1 MNVIYL
7 TYDGLLDPLGDSQ
20 ILPYIKKI
28 RSNVSSY
35 TIISF
40 EKDHWKDEDFINKE
54 KELKSYGIN
63 WIKVSFSSSKSSFSK
78 IYDLIKM
85 HLVLLNALFFLKID
99 LVHARGHPAGSVAL
113 TFKKIFKFKL
123 VFDFRGLWADE
134 RVTKQGWNLDI
145 SSHRMQYRYYK
156 SREKKLF
163 IHSDHVIV
171 LTEAV
176 LQDILLSYEVPAK
189 KFTVIPCAADFNHF
203 NIIPIDNQEIGFPNN
218 AFLVG
223 YLGSIGPMYQ
233 FGAYV
238 KLVKYFNEYN
248 SNAFGLVVSK
258 DTLTA
263 KSKIAELLG
272 EENLK
277 LFKIVNSDRKKVPHL
292 INHMNVLV
300 AFYTISYSVISVSPT
315 KIGEALACGV
325 SIIANKGIG
334 DTDQII
340 KQINSGLIIENTSDD
355 ILQSTPERFM
365 SRKVSSRIQIRDRA
379 NTTFGLDFAAKK
391 YISIY
396 ESLRS

>member
-20 ILPYIKKI
+20 ILPYIRKI
-28 RSNVSSY
+28 RPNVSSY

-40 EKDHWKDEDFINKE
+40 EKDHWRNEDFINKE
-54 KELKSYGIN
+54 QELKSYGIN
-63 WIKVSFSSSKSSFSK
+63 WIQVRFSSSQSSYGK

-85 HLVLLNALFFLKID
+85 YLVLLNALFFSKID
-99 LVHARGHPAGSVAL
+99 LIHARGHPAGSVAL

-145 SSHRMQYRYYK
+145 SSHRLQYRYYK

-176 LQDILLSYEVPAK
+176 LQDILLNHEVPTE
-189 KFTVIPCAADFNHF
+189 KFTVIPCAADFDHF
-203 NIIPIDNQEIGFPNN
+203 NIIPVDNQDIGFQKNT
-218 AFLVG
+218 FLVG

-233 FGAYV
+233 FDAYV
-238 KLVKYFNEYN
+238 KLVKYFNEYDA
-248 SNAFGLVVSK
+248 NAFGLIVTK
-258 DTLTA
+258 DTSSA
-263 KSKIAELLG
+263 KSEITELLG
-272 EENLK
+272 EEYLK
-277 LFKIVNSDRKKVPHL
+277 LFKIVNSDRERVPKF
-292 INHMNVLV
+292 INHMSVLV

-365 SRKVSSRIQIRDRA
+365 NLKVSSRIQIRDRS
-379 NTTFGLDFAAKK
+379 NTTFGLDCAAKK